1 MNCGVVVNRI
11 KSEFDQLEEGYI
23 DGYFFGDGYAHYNKK
38 DRHYRTEFFPNSERD
53 KDIRAKIE
61 GLLAKAGLK
70 FSGKK
75 DKRSNSWRIRVD
87 SKEFYF
93 KMVNKNQKFE
103 SLQDKDPDYQTGFL
117 SGFIDAESYVVK
129 GDITITQENKAVLD
143 KITQICGILHIP
155 TGKMWSFQSKKM
167 PNKAWRLR
175 ILTKIKHYNHI
186 SCKINRI
193 YAGSGP
199 TP

>member
-1 MNCGVVVNRI
+1 MNRI
-11 KSEFDQLEEGYI
+11 KSDLSQLEDGYI
-23 DGYFFGDGYAHYNKK
+23 DGYFHGDGYAHYNKK

-53 KDIRAKIE
+53 KDITIKIE
-61 GLLAKAGLK
+61 NLLAKMGLK

-75 DKRSNSWRIRVD
+75 DTRSNSWRIRVD
-87 SKEFYF
+87 SKEFYL
-93 KMVNKNQKFE
+93 KMINKWQKFK
-103 SLQDKDPDYQTGFL
+103 SLPLKTPDYQMGFL
-117 SGFIDAESYVVK
+117 SGFIDAEGYVIK
-129 GDITITQENKAVLD
+129 GDITVTQANKAVLD
-143 KITQICGILHIP
+143 KIAQICGILHIP
-155 TGKMWSFQSKKM
+155 IGKIWSFQSKKM